1 MTAPS
6 VAKPGITDAAG
17 APGGINRQTRGM
29 LCVAAGVSV
38 FSVQDAIVK
47 GLSGV
52 YPVHEIV
59 VLRSIVALPV
69 LLLVALAEEGW
80 RLRIHRP
87 GLHLLRGLFLY
98 VSYTTYYLALA
109 HLPIA
114 EAVALYFSAP
124 FFVAALS
131 LPMLGERV
139 RTRSWIAILIGFCGV
154 LLIARPDTTLF
165 DPTVLLP
172 VLSALAYAI
181 SALLTRRLGTTESGG
196 AMALSATLVYVVAGG
211 LTALAL
217 SKFEVAGDAHSSLR
231 FLLNPWSWPSALDAG
246 LLAACGLIAAFG
258 FFFLSQGY
266 RLAEANRAAPF
277 EYAALPWGILWGYWF
292 FGNLP
297 DAATL
302 IGAVVIVGAG
312 LYTLQRRADAPRPA

>member
-1 MTAPS
+1 
-6 VAKPGITDAAG
+6 
-17 APGGINRQTRGM
+17 M
-29 LCVAAGVSV
+29 LSVAAGVSV

-59 VLRSIVALPV
+59 VVRSFIALPI
-69 LLLVALAEEGW
+69 LLLAALAEERG

-87 GLHLLRGLFLY
+87 GLHLLRGVFLF

-114 EAVALYFSAP
+114 ETVALYFSSP

-131 LPMLGERV
+131 LPLLGERV
-139 RTRSWIAILIGFCGV
+139 GMRSWIAITIGFLGV
-154 LLIARPDTTLF
+154 VLIVQPDTSLF

-172 VLSALAYAI
+172 VFSALAYAI
-181 SALLTRRLGTTESGG
+181 SALLTRRLGTTESSG
-196 AMALSATLVYVVAGG
+196 AMALTATLLYVVAGG

-217 SKFEVAGDAHSSLR
+217 SHVEVAGDAHSSLR
-231 FLLNPWSWPSALDAG
+231 FLLNPWRWPDLVDAG

-258 FFFLSQGY
+258 FFALSQGY
-266 RLAEANRAAPF
+266 RLAETNRAAPF

-292 FGNLP
+292 FGNFPNL
-297 DAATL
+297 ATL
-302 IGAVVIVGAG
+302 AGAVVIVGAG
-312 LYTLQRRADAPRPA
+312 LYTLQRRPA

>member
-1 MTAPS
+1 MASAMSKSGSTN
-6 VAKPGITDAAG
+6 AAL
-17 APGGINRQTRGM
+17 AQGGLNRQTRGM
-29 LCVAAGVSV
+29 LSVAAGVSV

-47 GLSGV
+47 GLSGT

-59 VLRSIVALPV
+59 VLRSFVALPI
-69 LLLVALAEEGW
+69 LLLAALAEERGK
-80 RLRIHRP
+80 LRIHRP
-87 GLHLLRGLFLY
+87 GLHLLRSLLLY

-114 EAVALYFSAP
+114 ETVALYFSSP

-131 LPMLGERV
+131 LPLLGERV
-139 RTRSWIAILIGFCGV
+139 GMRSWIAITIGFLGV
-154 LLIARPDTTLF
+154 VLIVQPDTSLF

-172 VLSALAYAI
+172 VFSALAYAV
-181 SALLTRRLGTTESGG
+181 SALLTRRLGTTESSG
-196 AMALSATLVYVVAGG
+196 AMALTATLLYVVAGG

-217 SKFEVAGDAHSSLR
+217 SHVEVAGEAHSSLR
-231 FLLNPWSWPSALDAG
+231 FLLNPWRWPSAIDAG

-266 RLAEANRAAPF
+266 RLAETNRAAPF

-292 FGNLP
+292 FGNFPNL
-297 DAATL
+297 ATL
-302 IGAVVIVGAG
+302 AGAVVIVGAG
-312 LYTLQRRADAPRPA
+312 LYTLQQRAA

>member
-1 MTAPS
+1 MAPA
-6 VAKPGITDAAG
+6 VANADATV
-17 APGGINRQTRGM
+17 APGGISRQTHGM
-29 LCVAAGVSV
+29 LCVAAGVSI

-47 GLSGV
+47 GLSSL

-59 VLRSIVALPV
+59 VVRSFVALPI
-69 LLLVALAEEGW
+69 LLLIALAEDRGKL
-80 RLRIHRP
+80 RLHRP
-87 GLHLLRGLFLY
+87 GLHLVRGLFLY
-98 VSYTTYYLALA
+98 LSYTSYYLALA

-114 EAVALYFSAP
+114 EAVALYFTAP

-131 LPMLGERV
+131 LPLLGERV
-139 RTRSWIAILIGFCGV
+139 RMRSWIAIAVGFCGV
-154 LLIARPDTTLF
+154 LLIARPNTSLF

-181 SALLTRRLGTTESGG
+181 AALLTRRLGTTESGG
-196 AMALSATLVYVVAGG
+196 AMALSATVIYVFAGG

-217 SKFEVAGDAHSSLR
+217 SPIEVAGDAHSSLR
-231 FLLNPWSWPSALDAG
+231 FLLNPWLWPSALDAG
-246 LLAACGLIAAFG
+246 LLATCGLIAAFG
-258 FFFLSQGY
+258 FFFLGQGY

-297 DAATL
+297 DMATVA
-302 IGAVVIVGAG
+302 GAVVIVGAG
-312 LYTLQRRADAPRPA
+312 LYTLQRRRA

>member
-1 MTAPS
+1 MAPAM
-6 VAKPGITDAAG
+6 AKSGTTNAALTQ
-17 APGGINRQTRGM
+17 GGLNRQTRGM
-29 LCVAAGVSV
+29 LSVAAGVSV

-59 VLRSIVALPV
+59 VVRSFIALPI
-69 LLLVALAEEGW
+69 LLLAALAEERG

-87 GLHLLRGLFLY
+87 GLHLLRGVFLF

-114 EAVALYFSAP
+114 ETVALYFSSP

-131 LPMLGERV
+131 LPLLGERV
-139 RTRSWIAILIGFCGV
+139 GMRSWIAITIGFLGV
-154 LLIARPDTTLF
+154 VLIVQPDTSLF

-172 VLSALAYAI
+172 VFSALAYAI
-181 SALLTRRLGTTESGG
+181 SALLTRRLGTTESSG
-196 AMALSATLVYVVAGG
+196 AMALTATLLYVVAGG

-217 SKFEVAGDAHSSLR
+217 SHVEVAGDAHSSLR
-231 FLLNPWSWPSALDAG
+231 FLLNPWRWPDLVDAG

-258 FFFLSQGY
+258 FFSLSQGY
-266 RLAEANRAAPF
+266 RLAETNRAAPF

-292 FGNLP
+292 FGNFPNL
-297 DAATL
+297 ATL
-302 IGAVVIVGAG
+302 AGAVVIVGAG
-312 LYTLQRRADAPRPA
+312 LYTLQRRPA

>member
-1 MTAPS
+1 MASSMT
-6 VAKPGITDAAG
+6 KPETTAAIG
-17 APGGINRQTRGM
+17 LGGFNRQTRGM

-38 FSVQDAIVK
+38 FSIQDAIVK

-59 VLRSIVALPV
+59 VVRSLIALPI
-69 LLLVALAEEGW
+69 LLFAALAEERGK
-80 RLRIHRP
+80 LRIHRP
-87 GLHLLRGLFLY
+87 GLHLLRGVFLF

-114 EAVALYFSAP
+114 ETVALYFSSP

-131 LPMLGERV
+131 LPLLGERV
-139 RTRSWIAILIGFCGV
+139 ALRSWIAITIGFLGV
-154 LLIARPDTTLF
+154 VLIVQPDTSLF

-172 VLSALAYAI
+172 VFSALAYAI

-196 AMALSATLVYVVAGG
+196 AMALTATLVYVVIGG

-217 SKFEVAGDAHSSLR
+217 SHVEVAGEAHSSLR
-231 FLLNPWSWPSALDAG
+231 FLLNPWRWPDLLDTG

-258 FFFLSQGY
+258 FFALSQGY
-266 RLAEANRAAPF
+266 RLAETNRAAPF

-292 FGNLP
+292 FGNFPNLV
-297 DAATL
+297 TL
-302 IGAVVIVGAG
+302 AGAVVIVGAG
-312 LYTLQRRADAPRPA
+312 LYTLQRRAT